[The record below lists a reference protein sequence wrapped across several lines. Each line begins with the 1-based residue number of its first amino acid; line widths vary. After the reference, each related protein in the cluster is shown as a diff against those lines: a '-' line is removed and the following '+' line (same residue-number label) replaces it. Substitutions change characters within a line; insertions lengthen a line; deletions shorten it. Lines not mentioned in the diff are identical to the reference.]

1 MSHEKK
7 GFIALQ
13 RKVLEWEWYNDIPTK
28 TLFIHILLKANFK
41 DKNWQ
46 GHLVK
51 RGELITGRKQLSQ
64 ETGLSERQT
73 RTALNKLQT
82 TNEITIKAT
91 NRFSIIT
98 LVNYGLYQD
107 KREVAD
113 QPIDQQKVQQKAN
126 NRPTER
132 QQTTTTKN
140 ENNDNNDNNKKTKAK
155 KYNDFHLSIAT
166 ELGNFVKN
174 HYKKNLKIS
183 HIKKWADDIRL
194 LQEED
199 LSLRENSEE
208 DIKKVMRL
216 IIENTGKPY
225 FVTVQSGSSFREKF
239 CNIEEYSNRQNKQSK
254 PPININTKEI
264 DYGTS
269 GRF

>member
-1 MSHEKK
+1 MTHQKK

-13 RKVLEWEWYNDIPTK
+13 RSILEWEWYNDIPTK

-41 DKNWQ
+41 DKKWQ

-64 ETGLSERQT
+64 ETGLSEQQT
-73 RTALNKLQT
+73 KTALKKLQS

-91 NRFSIIT
+91 NRFSIVT

-107 KREVAD
+107 KKEASN
-113 QPIDQQKVQQKAN
+113 QPTNQPEEQQTTN
-126 NRPTER
+126 NQPTER
-132 QQTTTTKN
+132 QQATTTKN

-155 KYNDFHLSIAT
+155 KYNDFHFSIAS

-174 HYKKNLKIS
+174 HYKKNLTMAN
-183 HIKKWADDIRL
+183 IKKWADDIRL
-194 LQEED
+194 LQED
-199 LSLRENSEE
+199 LSPRKNSKE
-208 DIKKVMRL
+208 DIKKAMKS

-225 FVTVQSGSSFREKF
+225 FVTVQSGSSFRQKF
-239 CNIEEYSNRQNKQSK
+239 FSIEEYSKRENKQSK

-269 GRF
+269 GKF

>member
-1 MSHEKK
+1 MLHEKK

-41 DKNWQ
+41 DKKWQ

-64 ETGLSERQT
+64 ETGLSEQQT
-73 RTALNKLQT
+73 KTALKKLQS

-107 KREVAD
+107 KKED
-113 QPIDQQKVQQKAN
+113 TNQQNNQP
-126 NRPTER
+126 EE
-132 QQTTTTKN
+132 QQTTNNQPTDNQQATTTKN
-140 ENNDNNDNNKKTKAK
+140 ENNNNNDNNNKKTKAK
-155 KYNDFHLSIAT
+155 KDFFDLDIPDYVNKET
-166 ELGNFVKN
+166 
-174 HYKKNLKIS
+174 LKDYIDNRKALKTPVTKFS
-183 HIKKWADDIRL
+183 FK
-194 LQEED
+194 
-199 LSLRENSEE
+199 
-208 DIKKVMRL
+208 RL
-216 IIENTGKPY
+216 ITTIKELKEQGQDVNKCLDEAILRNWKTLYPSKENKP
-225 FVTVQSGSSFREKF
+225 
-239 CNIEEYSNRQNKQSK
+239 SK

-269 GRF
+269 GKF

>member
-1 MSHEKK
+1 MTQQKK

-13 RKVLEWEWYNDIPTK
+13 RSILEWEWYNDIPTK

-64 ETGLSERQT
+64 ETGLSEQQT
-73 RTALNKLQT
+73 KTALKKLQS

-107 KREVAD
+107 RKED
-113 QPIDQQKVQQKAN
+113 TNQQNNQQNNQQSTNNQPTDKQQA
-126 NRPTER
+126 
-132 QQTTTTKN
+132 TTTKN
-140 ENNDNNDNNKKTKAK
+140 ENNNNNDNNNKKTKAK
-155 KYNDFHLSIAT
+155 KDFFDLDIPDYVNKET
-166 ELGNFVKN
+166 LKDYIDTRKN
-174 HYKKNLKIS
+174 SRSPMSKPALKLL
-183 HIKKWADDIRL
+183 IKKIKDFKEQGQDINKCL
-194 LQEED
+194 EEAI
-199 LSLRENSEE
+199 LSNWKSIFPLKES
-208 DIKKVMRL
+208 
-216 IIENTGKPY
+216 
-225 FVTVQSGSSFREKF
+225 
-239 CNIEEYSNRQNKQSK
+239 KQSK
-254 PPININTKEI
+254 PPININIKEI

-269 GRF
+269 GKF

>member
-1 MSHEKK
+1 MTQQKK

-13 RKVLEWEWYNDIPTK
+13 RSILEWEWYNDIPTK

-64 ETGLSERQT
+64 ETGLSEQQT
-73 RTALNKLQT
+73 KTALKKLQS

-91 NRFSIIT
+91 NRFSIVT

-107 KREVAD
+107 KKEASN
-113 QPIDQQKVQQKAN
+113 QPTNQPEEQQTTN
-126 NRPTER
+126 NQPTER
-132 QQTTTTKN
+132 QQATTTKN
-140 ENNDNNDNNKKTKAK
+140 ENNDNNDNNKETKAK
-155 KYNDFHLSIAT
+155 KDFFDLDVPDYVNKETLKDYIDNRKALKT
-166 ELGNFVKN
+166 PVT
-174 HYKKNLKIS
+174 KIS
-183 HIKKWADDIRL
+183 FKRLIKKIKDFKEQGQDINKCL
-194 LQEED
+194 EEAI
-199 LSLRENSEE
+199 LSNWKSIYPLKE
-208 DIKKVMRL
+208 
-216 IIENTGKPY
+216 
-225 FVTVQSGSSFREKF
+225 
-239 CNIEEYSNRQNKQSK
+239 NKQSK

-269 GRF
+269 GKF